1 VCCFTLSTKSTKK
14 FSVAHKEGVFW
25 AGQGAGC
32 QGEQCVVKRCP
43 QSQQRSLTLSTK
55 STKKFNVVHKEGVF
69 WAAKAL
75 GVKVGSV
82 LLIVVHKDV

>member
-1 VCCFTLSTKSTKK
+1 M
-14 FSVAHKEGVFW
+14 
-25 AGQGAGC
+25 
-32 QGEQCVVKRCP
+32 
-43 QSQQRSLTLSTK
+43 STK